1 LDESLSDD
9 DNIAEI
15 VDINEH
21 FRTYNDYIEVQS
33 DDIFQKSPSALLEIF
48 VLMGQSSHIKG
59 VRASTIRLIREH
71 RHLIDEHYRN
81 NPRNTALFMDL
92 MRSPYSLVTQ
102 LLRMKRYGIL
112 GRYLPE
118 FGEIIG
124 QMQHDL
130 FHIYTV
136 DAHTLSCVKNL
147 RRFWYAGSQEKFPLV
162 AQIVRKLPKIEL
174 LYIAGLYHDIGKG
187 RGGDHSQ
194 LGAVDARL
202 FCERHGLNK
211 RDTNLVVWLVENH
224 LQMSSIAQRQ
234 DISDPDV
241 IREFALK
248 VGDQLH
254 LDHLLAL
261 TVADVNATNPTLW
274 TSWKAQL
281 LRQLY
286 TETKR
291 MLRRG
296 LENPIDKKEWIEETQ
311 QQAIHNLAQKG
322 FSEAEVLKIW
332 DGRSEDYFLREKTAD
347 IEWHTEAIAHHAN
360 ADEPLIL
367 IRDPQDGALEGATQ
381 IFIRMRAHN
390 NAFAAVVTLLD
401 QLNLSIQDAR
411 LYSSSGDFTNDTYFV
426 LNENLEPI
434 GNDDERRT
442 LIWQTL
448 HDELASNIDNFP
460 SIAQRRTAREL
471 KHFTMPTRT
480 SIANDIRSGTTMLEV
495 ISPDRPGLLARIAR
509 VFVEFGVKLYNAKI
523 ATLGERVE
531 DIFFITDQEG
541 NALSD
546 PDFCSQLQATI
557 CAQLDQQVAKTS
569 AIAV

>member
-1 LDESLSDD
+1 M
-9 DNIAEI
+9 I
-15 VDINEH
+15 
-21 FRTYNDYIEVQS
+21 
-33 DDIFQKSPSALLEIF
+33 
-48 VLMGQSSHIKG
+48 
-59 VRASTIRLIREH
+59 
-71 RHLIDEHYRN
+71 
-81 NPRNTALFMDL
+81 
-92 MRSPYSLVTQ
+92 VTQ

-118 FGEIIG
+118 FGEIVG
-124 QMQHDL
+124 QMQYDL

-136 DAHTLSCVKNL
+136 DAHTLACVKNM
-147 RRFWYAGSQEKFPLV
+147 RRFWRADAEEKFPLI
-162 AQIVRKLPKIEL
+162 AQLIKKLPKIEL

-194 LGAVDARL
+194 LGAVDARA
-202 FCERHGLNK
+202 FCERHHLSK
-211 RDTNLVVWLVENH
+211 RDTNLVAWLVENH
-224 LQMSSIAQRQ
+224 LVMSSIIQRQ
-234 DISDPDV
+234 DISDPDI

-248 VGDQLH
+248 VGDLVH
-254 LDHLLAL
+254 LDYLLML

-281 LRQLY
+281 MRQLY

-296 LENPIDKKEWIEETQ
+296 LENPVDKNEWIEETQ
-311 QQAIHNLAQKG
+311 QQALQKLEQKG
-322 FSEAEVLKIW
+322 FAEKEVRKLW
-332 DGRSEDYFLREKTAD
+332 EGRTEDYFLRESVTD

-360 ADEPLIL
+360 PDEPLIL
-367 IRDPQDGALEGATQ
+367 IRDPQQSAFEGATQ
-381 IFIRMRAHN
+381 IFVRMRAHN
-390 NAFAAVVTLLD
+390 HAFAAVVTLLD
-401 QLNLSIQDAR
+401 QLNLNIQDAR
-411 LYSSSGDFTNDTYFV
+411 LYSSSGEFTNDTYYV

-442 LIWQTL
+442 QIWQTL
-448 HDELASNIDNFP
+448 HDELAHNIDNFP

-480 SIANDIRSGTTMLEV
+480 SMANDIRSGSTMLEV

-509 VFVEFGVKLYNAKI
+509 VFIEFGIRLNNARI

-546 PDFCSQLQATI
+546 PDFCETLQATLRE
-557 CAQLDQQVAKTS
+557 QLDMQVAKTS
-569 AIAV
+569 APAM

>member
-1 LDESLSDD
+1 
-9 DNIAEI
+9 
-15 VDINEH
+15 
-21 FRTYNDYIEVQS
+21 
-33 DDIFQKSPSALLEIF
+33 LEIF
-48 VLMGQSSHIKG
+48 VLMGQHPHIKG
-59 VRASTIRLIREH
+59 VRASTIRMIREN
-71 RHLIDEHYRN
+71 RHLIDENFRTDI
-81 NPRNTALFMDL
+81 RNTSLFMEL
-92 MRSPYSLVTQ
+92 MRTSSNLVTQ

-118 FGEIIG
+118 FGEIVG
-124 QMQHDL
+124 QMQYDL

-136 DAHTLSCVKNL
+136 DAHTLACVKNM
-147 RRFWYAGSQEKFPLV
+147 RRFWYADSEEKFPLI
-162 AQIVRKLPKIEL
+162 AQLIRKLPKIEL

-194 LGAVDARL
+194 LGAVDARA
-202 FCERHGLNK
+202 FCERHHLSK
-211 RDTNLVVWLVENH
+211 RDTNLVAWLVENH
-224 LQMSSIAQRQ
+224 LAISSTIQRQ
-234 DISDPDV
+234 DISDPDI

-248 VGDQLH
+248 VGDQVH
-254 LDHLLAL
+254 LDYLLML

-281 LRQLY
+281 MRQLY

-296 LENPIDKKEWIEETQ
+296 LENPVDKNEWIDDAQ
-311 QQAIHNLAQKG
+311 QQALQHLAQKG
-322 FSEAEVLKIW
+322 FSEKEVRRLW
-332 DGRSEDYFLREKTAD
+332 AGRSEDYFLRESVTD

-360 ADEPLIL
+360 PDEPLIL
-367 IRDPQDGALEGATQ
+367 IRDPQHSAFEGATQ
-381 IFIRMRAHN
+381 IFVRMRAHN
-390 NAFAAVVTLLD
+390 HAFAAVVTLLD
-401 QLNLSIQDAR
+401 QLNLNIQDAR
-411 LYSSSGDFTNDTYFV
+411 LYSSSGGFTNDTYFV

-434 GNDDERRT
+434 GNDNERRT
-442 LIWQTL
+442 QIWQTL
-448 HDELASNIDNFP
+448 HDELAHNIDNFP

-480 SIANDIRSGTTMLEV
+480 SMANDIRSGTTMLEV

-509 VFVEFGVKLYNAKI
+509 VFVEFGIRLNNARI

-546 PDFCSQLQATI
+546 PDFCTTLQSTL
-557 CAQLDQQVAKTS
+557 CEQLDQQVAKTS
-569 AIAV
+569 APAM